1 VILLCC
7 RRCVQIG
14 QLLRLAVLAVIFF
27 GASQPALV
35 YAETKIIPSA
45 AVSGRYDSN
54 IFRRPAQF
62 LPAGTQTEDYVT
74 TVGGAVDLLH
84 ETRDIDASFKVGG
97 SFNAFVDN
105 TSFNFF
111 TTNVDG
117 IVGLDRW
124 VDQYVRGARLRLKQH
139 FLYTPETPGFVTGVR
154 GVGLGLQD
162 DLFLRGIQTFRAN
175 TFINTTTLNGVYPVS
190 RDLSLEG
197 GYTFALRRVGQ
208 LLAATATGEPAFF
221 NTMSHTWQGGP
232 RYRLTRNDSVAAL
245 YRQSFITQS
254 RSTGG
259 RTFNTNLVT
268 LAADYTKEFQEW
280 TFTIEGGM
288 TFIEPASRTIPSG
301 HIKVTTHPERDT
313 VLSFI
318 LSREARP
325 SYFLQGG
332 ATISNLGRV
341 AISHRIYER
350 LTLDGTVAY
359 GYNELFPSTD
369 RTFKNFT
376 GSSELSYKLTRNIT
390 ANLFYIFTNVDADST
405 SLAYQFSRHQV
416 GIALAAEWK

>member
-1 VILLCC
+1 M
-7 RRCVQIG
+7 
-14 QLLRLAVLAVIFF
+14 AVLAVTFF

-35 YAETKIIPSA
+35 HAETKIVPSA

-62 LPAGTQTEDYVT
+62 LPAGTQTEDFAT
-74 TVGGAVDLLH
+74 TIGGAVGLLH
-84 ETRDIDASFKVGG
+84 ETRDIDVNFKVGG
-97 SFNAFVDN
+97 SFNAYVEN
-105 TSFNFF
+105 TNFNFF
-111 TTNVDG
+111 TANVDG

-124 VDQYVRGARLRLKQH
+124 VDQYVRGARLRLTQH
-139 FLYTPETPGFVTGVR
+139 FLYTPETPGFVTGGR
-154 GVGLGLQD
+154 DVGLGLQQD

-175 TFINTTTLNGVYPVS
+175 TFINTTTLTGAYPVS

-197 GYTFALRRVGQ
+197 GYTFGLRRVGQ
-208 LLAATATGEPAFF
+208 LLAATAGEPAFF
-221 NTMSHTWQGGP
+221 NTMSHTWHGGP
-232 RYRLTRNDSVAAL
+232 RYRLTKNDSVAVL

-259 RTFNTNLVT
+259 RTFNTNFVT
-268 LAADYTKEFQEW
+268 LAGDYTKVFQEW
-280 TFTIEGGM
+280 TFTIEGGI
-288 TFIEPASRTIPSG
+288 TFIEPASRTTPSG
-301 HIKVTTHPERDT
+301 SMKITTRPERDT

-341 AISHRIYER
+341 AISHTIYER

-376 GSSELSYKLTRNIT
+376 ASSGLSYKLTRNI
-390 ANLFYIFTNVDADST
+390 AGNLFYIFTNVDADST
-405 SLAYQFSRHQV
+405 SLSYQFSRHQA
-416 GIALAAEWK
+416 GIAFTAEWN

>member
-1 VILLCC
+1 MTLLCC
-7 RRCVQIG
+7 RKCVQIG

-27 GASQPALV
+27 GAFETALV
-35 YAETKIIPSA
+35 HAETKIIPSA
-45 AVSGRYDSN
+45 AASGRYDTN

-62 LPAGTQTEDYVT
+62 LPAGTQTEDFVS
-74 TVGGAVDLLH
+74 TVGGAVDLVH
-84 ETRDIDASFKVGG
+84 ETRDIEANIKVGG
-97 SFNAFVDN
+97 TFNAYVEN

-111 TTNVDG
+111 TANVDG
-117 IVGLDRW
+117 VVGLDRW
-124 VDQYVRGARLRLKQH
+124 ADQYVRGARLRLTQH
-139 FLYTPETPGFVTGVR
+139 FLYTPETPGFATGVR
-154 GVGLGLQD
+154 GVGLGLQED
-162 DLFLRGIQTFRAN
+162 VFLRGIQTFRAN
-175 TFINTTTLNGVYPVS
+175 TYINTTTLAGTYPVS
-190 RDLSLEG
+190 RDLSIEG
-197 GYTFALRRVGQ
+197 SYRFALRRVGQ
-208 LLAATATGEPAFF
+208 LLGAITTGDPAFF
-221 NTMSHTWQGGP
+221 NTMTHTWQGGP

-245 YRQSFITQS
+245 YRQSFFTQS

-280 TFTIEGGM
+280 TFTLEGGV

-301 HIKVTTHPERDT
+301 SIKITTHPERDT
-313 VLSFI
+313 VLSLT

-350 LTLDGTVAY
+350 LTLDGTAAY

-376 GSSELSYKLTRNIT
+376 ASSGLSYKLTRNIVG
-390 ANLFYIFTNVDADST
+390 NIFYIFTNVDADSS
-405 SLAYQFSRHQV
+405 SLAYQFSMHQA
-416 GIALAAEWK
+416 GIALTAEWK